1 MDMANKFRIS
11 ADAISYVHLAQP
23 LLLGKAWF
31 HLSLYSVL
39 STDILRKKVTI
50 LAYHNAWQ
58 KSEWVDELMRKSITC
73 S

>member
-1 MDMANKFRIS
+1 MDMANKFWIS
-11 ADAISYVHLAQP
+11 ADPISYVHLVQP
-23 LLLGKAWF
+23 LSGKAWF

-50 LAYHNAWQ
+50 LAYHNGWQ
-58 KSEWVDELMRKSITC
+58 KSEWVDDFMKKPITC